1 MSELKPLVINSNSK
15 LSPSKHQWRE
25 LVSIGDFSKK
35 IVTQSTGDKADINK
49 LSAAVSGMPTIF
61 ARANM
66 FRLAMEAVGSSSQ
79 EQNGLLKFYTNLI
92 EEWKGLISCIAINPD
107 KISVER
113 IDLVYDDNNDISSA
127 ENIYSIAGSF
137 GNALFERK
145 KLWSDL
151 SQDVPKPFI
160 DVILYEKKNGKKIVV
175 GGTSP
180 DSLFFS
186 SAAYNLSGE
195 TATYINEYKS
205 SEETIGKFINP
216 LSEGKIKSFDPNDL
230 KKLWSYVKHLRKNSN
245 KFNEYF
251 HDVLKSLN
259 NVNPGGYHID
269 LQNCLES
276 WILEMENEVNSRGIQ
291 SQFVEDEVPQI
302 SMFHGPF
309 GMIADNSN
317 KLVSDNGV
325 ITEGGSSGVEFVPN
339 ELLLP
344 ETTKIACVC
353 DEGNHD
359 YLDNRPLMLLK
370 ASVPESPDEIRHF
383 LLPLSA
389 KGIEVFGD
397 TLPSVLGL
405 DDTKNVGSRLT
416 AEYREENGISKLHVT
431 LNMKTS
437 NGKSLGAGVP
447 RTYNVTSNDIESK
460 DVLIWPNFVSKEWNR
475 YYLFSEMPH
484 NGTNWKAIPFC
495 MKLEESGNSI
505 ICEENSSEPLSIA
518 NDGKISTEDVQ
529 LLVDY
534 DQRKTNSNGYEYEIF
549 ESKNPFK
556 GFKIMQQNNVAGYA
570 VINWESNLISKELNN
585 FIDGL
590 QEAHVGIDFG
600 STNSA
605 IAYRVGNGDPEGY
618 QFKNRRLSLFAPGG
632 DDKNNEIFPAVE
644 DEVFFFQNDEIKSN
658 EIKSVLS
665 VHDQNRLTNTK
676 NQDFVVLSSELV
688 KGGFP
693 CFEKNLPIENSN
705 ENTHTLNF
713 RSIGN
718 STLIHNMK
726 WDEDS
731 STNDVSVARRKAYL
745 KSLTLHMYAD
755 LFEKKLF
762 PKTLKW
768 AYPSAM
774 GETQRTNYEFVW
786 DELTTV
792 NPLSDT
798 TKYNLEVKTPKAASI
813 GLTDED
819 GFGNP
824 NSSIESESNS
834 NDSFGGDTSFGTESW
849 DDFSTSTP
857 EPKKEETK
865 NGWGDEETTSTNN
878 ENSLDYNEDPVKFKF
893 IKENSDLSMTESS
906 AVARYIMSDKKNAGG
921 ISADKLTMC
930 FDIGGSTTDIL
941 VLGVTGGGRKS
952 MIKQSSIRFAA
963 QRVAQATK
971 YSSKFFSVIKNFLD
985 KKGLKVEGINSGSN
999 SKFTKETA
1007 AYYFEQIVD
1016 RLGNEKE
1023 RDEFYR
1029 ALANECKE
1037 LFCVNLYVTGLII
1050 FYAGQLAK
1058 KIKLEIDNMPENEK
1072 SRQWQGK
1079 PKIELKFT
1087 GKGSR
1092 IMDWLKAFN
1101 PQISEQYYKTMF
1113 INGFGGMDEA
1123 KKHLTPTKS
1132 FFTPRTDENLRD
1144 IKYEVAYG
1152 LASSTLEE
1160 FYVNDDKDKP
1170 LEIIGEDGFV
1180 LFTKDGKKISLD
1192 SQHFMDQD
1200 FVKLIG
1206 DAFAYMPEPGKPPC
1220 PKFSK
1225 FAILFFK
1232 ISQQFFDLKLTKDD
1246 FVEAFN
1252 NMNIVD
1258 YIKLTPEYRMGRKNI
1273 QDGKPFGFVSP
1284 IIILEGMKFL
1294 EMVLLKKLN

>member
-1 MSELKPLVINSNSK
+1 
-15 LSPSKHQWRE
+15 
-25 LVSIGDFSKK
+25 
-35 IVTQSTGDKADINK
+35 
-49 LSAAVSGMPTIF
+49 
-61 ARANM
+61 
-66 FRLAMEAVGSSSQ
+66 
-79 EQNGLLKFYTNLI
+79 
-92 EEWKGLISCIAINPD
+92 
-107 KISVER
+107 
-113 IDLVYDDNNDISSA
+113 
-127 ENIYSIAGSF
+127 
-137 GNALFERK
+137 
-145 KLWSDL
+145 
-151 SQDVPKPFI
+151 
-160 DVILYEKKNGKKIVV
+160 
-175 GGTSP
+175 
-180 DSLFFS
+180 
-186 SAAYNLSGE
+186 
-195 TATYINEYKS
+195 
-205 SEETIGKFINP
+205 
-216 LSEGKIKSFDPNDL
+216 
-230 KKLWSYVKHLRKNSN
+230 
-245 KFNEYF
+245 
-251 HDVLKSLN
+251 
-259 NVNPGGYHID
+259 
-269 LQNCLES
+269 
-276 WILEMENEVNSRGIQ
+276 
-291 SQFVEDEVPQI
+291 
-302 SMFHGPF
+302 MFHGPF
-309 GMIADNSN
+309 GMVADNSN
-317 KLVSDNGV
+317 TLVSNNGV
-325 ITEGGSSGVEFVPN
+325 ITEGGSGVEFIPN

-359 YLDNRPLMLLK
+359 FLENRPLMLLK
-370 ASVPESPDEIRHF
+370 ASVPNDPDAVRHF

-397 TLPSVLGL
+397 TLPAVLGL
-405 DDTKNVGSRLT
+405 DENSNAKSRLT
-416 AEYREENGISKLHVT
+416 AQYREEKGVNKLYVK
-431 LNMKTS
+431 LDMKTS
-437 NGKSLGAGVP
+437 NGKSLGAAVP
-447 RTYNVTSNDIESK
+447 VNYDVTREDIESK
-460 DVLIWPNFVSKEWNR
+460 DVLIWPNFISKEWNR

-495 MKLEESGNSI
+495 MKLKESGNTM
-505 ICEENSSEPLSIA
+505 ICEENSNEPLGIA
-518 NDGKISTEDVQ
+518 NDGNISTDDVK

-534 DQRKTNSNGYEYEIF
+534 DQRKTNSNRYEYEIF
-549 ESKNPFK
+549 ESENPFK

-570 VINWESNLISKELNN
+570 VINWGSNLITKGLDSYG
-585 FIDGL
+585 DGL

-605 IAYRVGNGDPEGY
+605 IAYRVGNKNPEGY
-618 QFKNRRLSLFAPGG
+618 QFKNRRLSLFAPDG
-632 DDKNNEIFPAVE
+632 DDKNNEIFPAIE

-693 CFEKNLPIENSN
+693 CFEKNLPIVNSN

-745 KSLTLHMYAD
+745 KSLALHMYAD

-774 GETQRTNYEFVW
+774 GETQRMGYEFVW
-786 DELTTV
+786 QELTNV
-792 NPLSDT
+792 NPLSDK
-798 TKYNLEVKTPKAASI
+798 TKYNLEVKNPKAASI
-813 GLTDED
+813 GSTDD
-819 GFGNP
+819 GFENSNP
-824 NSSIESESNS
+824 SIGSQSSS
-834 NDSFGGDTSFGTESW
+834 NDSFGGDVFANEGW
-849 DDFSTSTP
+849 GDDFSTSTP

-865 NGWGDEETTSTNN
+865 NGWGDEETTSNN
-878 ENSLDYNEDPVKFKF
+878 EENSLDYNENPVKFKF

-906 AVARYIMSDKKNAGG
+906 AVARYIMSDQKNAGG
-921 ISADKLTMC
+921 ISDNKLTMC

-941 VLGVTGGGRKS
+941 VLGVTSGGRKS

-971 YSSKFFSVIKNFLD
+971 YSSKFFSVIKDFLD
-985 KKGLKVEGINSGSN
+985 QKNLKVEGINSGSN

-1007 AYYFEQIVD
+1007 SYYFEQIVD

-1023 RDEFYR
+1023 RDDFYR
-1029 ALANECKE
+1029 KLANECKE

-1058 KIKLEIDNMPENEK
+1058 KIKLEIDNMPDSEK
-1072 SRQWQGK
+1072 SRLWQGK

-1101 PQISEQYYKTMF
+1101 PEISEQYYRTMF

-1132 FFTPRTDENLRD
+1132 FFTTRTEENLGD

-1152 LASSTLEE
+1152 LASPTLEE
-1160 FYVNDDKDKP
+1160 FYVNDDRDKP

-1180 LFTKDGKKISLD
+1180 LFTKDGKKIPLD
-1192 SQHFMDQD
+1192 SQHFMDQN
-1200 FVKLIG
+1200 FIKLIG

-1220 PKFSK
+1220 PKFSE

-1232 ISQQFFDLKLTKDD
+1232 ITQKFFDLKLTKED
-1246 FVEAFN
+1246 FVQGFN
-1252 NMNIVD
+1252 SMNIVD
-1258 YIKLTPEYRMGRKNI
+1258 YIKLTPEYRMGRKNL

-1284 IIILEGMKFL
+1284 IIIIEGMKFL